1 MKDLNTYTSQIL
13 NPNLRAACEKL
24 ADYPDFFSHPGS
36 VLPHH
41 GYLGGLWIHTKEV
54 LDFALHQAKLFPA
67 VNKDV
72 LIAATLWHDLAKIY
86 DYKLVTYFN
95 DQFGE
100 IPKYYVFHSEEND
113 ENSSW
118 KKVYIADADY
128 KNQIHHITGSTAEFT
143 HHALNCGVDRKTVNQ
158 IAHCII
164 SHHGR
169 KDWGS
174 IKEPQTLEA
183 MILHHADNLSAK
195 FGPRKDK

>member
-1 MKDLNTYTSQIL
+1 MKLQ
-13 NPNLRAACEKL
+13 
-24 ADYPDFFSHPGS
+24 DYPDFWTHPASTGI
-36 VLPHH
+36 HH
-41 GYLGGLWIHTKEV
+41 GYLGGLWIHTAEV

-67 VNKDV
+67 VNKDI
-72 LIAATLWHDLAKIY
+72 LIVATLWHDLGKIW

-95 DQFGE
+95 DQFNE
-100 IPKYYVFHSEEND
+100 MPKHYVFHSEESD
-113 ENSSW
+113 EDSSW
-118 KKVYIADADY
+118 KRVYIADADY

-143 HHALNCGVDRKTVNQ
+143 LNAANCGVDRKTIQAVQ
-158 IAHCII
+158 HCII
-164 SHHGR
+164 GHHGR